1 MRHNR
6 RGIAAVRD
14 ALRCGLLVVA
24 VGLSACDQDAR
35 REVAELTGGGPERGQ
50 TAIRLHGCTSCHTI
64 PGIPGAD
71 GLVGPSLAGLASRVY
86 IAGVLPNTAANLIRW
101 IRMPRA
107 VDQHMTMPNI
117 GITEAEA
124 RDIAGYL
131 YT

>member
-35 REVAELTGGGPERGQ
+35 CEAAALTGGDPEGGQ
-50 TAIRLHGCTSCHTI
+50 TVIRLHGCTSCHTI

-71 GLVGPSLAGLASRVY
+71 GLVGPSLAGLANRVY
-86 IAGVLPNTAANLIRW
+86 IAGVLPITPANLIRW
-101 IRMPRA
+101 SRMPGA
-107 VDQHMTMPNI
+107 VDQHTAMP
-117 GITEAEA
+117 
-124 RDIAGYL
+124 
-131 YT
+131 